1 MSNTR
6 PHKDELASN
15 KGRNLL
21 TELEMLGER
30 MQANSELQLRSSK
43 AFRTG
48 NFTYEPVK
56 DDRTLNVKKGNNEHN
71 KNNNTSDVS
80 MVSGRSRQT
89 TKIKYTPEQLR
100 QISSE
105 NIRVPDLKL
114 RDNDSFKPVFKEK
127 RSMEHHSGKRWS
139 FGSQSAKKWIPASE
153 FKRNEKKSHHD
164 KEEDE
169 EIPEWADE
177 TDFTIDK
184 DLSVYSAFN
193 QTAFNSSPMHNREP
207 QIKKNKKI
215 AGTSSVSDVDN
226 FFSSGG
232 EQKSTNS
239 TTSHTP
245 SQNSKFSTLF
255 TARKQAQKLV
265 LGDAAPRFP
274 PGLASSAVN
283 SDSSALRINQPESD
297 AYIASAREEMYPVV
311 SSQQLAGNSSNIENS
326 IKGQGNQ
333 QGAAIR
339 TPDYAKVQ
347 RNQSQQSYIPMQ
359 MPRPNIPPGLNV
371 AFQMP
376 LQFQPQ
382 IQQQVPL
389 RMSQQIPPKLPP
401 PPPEMLELIRQG
413 KLPPLAGY
421 PMEPQQNQQNIHVE
435 PPRSVQLPSPD
446 RLPPELQA
454 VYFDIQAKLLE
465 CQRRSIM
472 PPPQLLQQMQQ
483 FQYVVQQHFTMT
495 GNHS

>member
-1 MSNTR
+1 MSNIR
-6 PHKDELASN
+6 RHKDELASN
-15 KGRNLL
+15 KGRNLF
-21 TELEMLGER
+21 TKLEMLEER
-30 MQANSELQLRSSK
+30 ITADSELQPRTSK
-43 AFRTG
+43 AFRAG

-56 DDRTLNVKKGNNEHN
+56 GGSTSKVKKGNNELN
-71 KNNNTSDVS
+71 KNKTSDES
-80 MVSGRSRQT
+80 IVSGRSRQT

-105 NIRVPDLKL
+105 NIQVPNLNL
-114 RDNDSFKPVFKEK
+114 RDNDLFKQVFKEK
-127 RSMEHHSGKRWS
+127 HSMEHHPEKQWS
-139 FGSQSAKKWIPASE
+139 FGSHSAKKWIPASE

-164 KEEDE
+164 EEEDE

-193 QTAFNSSPMHNREP
+193 QTAFNRSPTHNREL
-207 QIKKNKKI
+207 QIKKNKEI
-215 AGTSSVSDVDN
+215 GETSSVSDVDN

-255 TARKQAQKLV
+255 TAREQAHKLV
-265 LGDAAPRFP
+265 PGDAAPRFP
-274 PGLASSAVN
+274 PGLASSTVN
-283 SDSSALRINQPESD
+283 SDSSALRINQPESN
-297 AYIASAREEMYPVV
+297 AYIASAREKMYSLV
-311 SSQQLAGNSSNIENS
+311 SSQQLAGNSSDIES
-326 IKGQGNQ
+326 SMKGQGNR

-347 RNQSQQSYIPMQ
+347 QNQYQQPYIPMQ
-359 MPRPNIPPGLNV
+359 MRRPNIPPGLNV
-371 AFQMP
+371 AFQTP
-376 LQFQPQ
+376 QQFQPQ

-389 RMSQQIPPKLPP
+389 QMSQQIPPKLPP

-421 PMEPQQNQQNIHVE
+421 PMEPQQNQQNVHVE